1 MNLILRFN
9 LKHKLLKYLFSLALL
24 TGTQT
29 AIYADK
35 IDTLFHSDEVINLEL
50 RADFSSIQRGR
61 TDSSEYFSGKLIYDS
76 GSGEVK
82 LDVKIRA
89 RGNFR
94 RNPENCSFPPL
105 MVNFKKSEV
114 VNTIFN
120 NQDKLKLVTPC
131 QKEEDVIQEYLIYK
145 LYNLVTD
152 LSLKVRLVK
161 ILYFD
166 TGSGQPLFTRY
177 SFFIED
183 LDRFAERT
191 DSFEKRKFFTPF
203 DLDKDSYIK
212 MTLFQ
217 YMVGNKDWFVTS
229 AHNINIMQP
238 NDSARMPFA
247 VPYDFDFAQFVD
259 AHYSKPKGVPEENLS
274 KRKVFRGICL
284 PLNEY
289 EKAFDFFELLKPSF
303 KEVVKRKKYTSFET
317 RVTSLEHIDYFYNVI
332 NSKELTKTEIFDL
345 CETRKLYNLP
355 PE

>member
-1 MNLILRFN
+1 MNLILKFSLRN
-9 LKHKLLKYLFSLALL
+9 KLFKYLVSFVLL
-24 TGTQT
+24 TGIQE

-35 IDTLFHSDEVINLEL
+35 IDSLFKSDEVFTLEL

-61 TDSSEYFSGKLIYDS
+61 TDSSEYFSGKLIY
-76 GSGEVK
+76 GSGTSEVT

-94 RNPENCSFPPL
+94 RNPANCSFPPL

-114 VNTIFN
+114 DNTLFD

-131 QKEEDVIQEYLIYK
+131 QQEEDVVQEYLIYK
-145 LYNLVTD
+145 LYNIVTD
-152 LSLKVRLVK
+152 LSLRVRLVK

-166 TGSGQPLFTRY
+166 TGSGKTLFNKY

-191 DSFEKRKFFTPF
+191 DSFDKRKFFTPY
-203 DLDKDSYIK
+203 DLDRDSYIK

-229 AHNINIMQP
+229 GHNINIMQP
-238 NDSARMPFA
+238 NDSTKLPFA

-259 AHYSKPKGVPEENLS
+259 AHYSKPKGVPDENLS

-284 PLNEY
+284 TTEEY
-289 EKAFDFFELLKPSF
+289 KKAFDFFNSLKPSF
-303 KEVVKRKKYTSFET
+303 TELVKGKKYISYDT
-317 RVTSLEHIDYFYNVI
+317 RNTSLEHIGYFFNVI
-332 NSKELTKTEIFDL
+332 NDNELVKTEILDM

-355 PE
+355 DN